1 MSKLTN
7 AELNKLRKEW
17 DKVEGID
24 VSSVEYKNLKKVFKM
39 RSPEMLKQIEKAN
52 IKFLS
57 KLATNELLRRKRDG
71 WEYERAFKLA
81 GLE

>member
-57 KLATNELLRRKRDG
+57 KLATNELLRRK
-71 WEYERAFKLA
+71 LA

>member
-7 AELNKLRKEW
+7 ADLNRLRREFDTI
-17 DKVEGID
+17 DKMD
-24 VSSVEYKNLKKVFKM
+24 VSSVEYKNLKKVLKM

>member
-7 AELNKLRKEW
+7 ADLNRLRKEW

-57 KLATNELLRRKRDG
+57 KLATNELLRRK
-71 WEYERAFKLA
+71 LA

>member
-71 WEYERAFKLA
+71 WEYEKAFKLA